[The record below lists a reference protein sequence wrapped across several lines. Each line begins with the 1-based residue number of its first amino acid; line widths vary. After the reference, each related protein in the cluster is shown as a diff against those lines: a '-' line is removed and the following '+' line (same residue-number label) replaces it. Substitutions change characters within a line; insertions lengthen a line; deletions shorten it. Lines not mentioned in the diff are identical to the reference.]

1 MTLYK
6 ISLSCVTEYTHDQ
19 RNRDNH
25 NANNKL
31 IEKRPVLNG
40 FETKNNKEFSIYLSM

>member
-6 ISLSCVTEYTHDQ
+6 KSLSCVTEYTHDQ
-19 RNRDNH
+19 SNRDNH

-31 IEKRPVLNG
+31 IEKRPVLMDLDVSKQN
-40 FETKNNKEFSIYLSM
+40 E